1 MSFSFGNAFA
11 QNTTTMYPNNTETIQ
26 EFEGMEGNNT
36 AIFENDTNISN
47 PVNDLED
54 SLSINENESN

>member
-1 MSFSFGNAFA
+1 MSFSIGNAFA
-11 QNTTTMYPNNTETIQ
+11 QNTTAMYPNDTETVK
-26 EFEGMEGNNT
+26 EFEGIEENNT
-36 AIFENDTNISN
+36 GIFENDTSISN